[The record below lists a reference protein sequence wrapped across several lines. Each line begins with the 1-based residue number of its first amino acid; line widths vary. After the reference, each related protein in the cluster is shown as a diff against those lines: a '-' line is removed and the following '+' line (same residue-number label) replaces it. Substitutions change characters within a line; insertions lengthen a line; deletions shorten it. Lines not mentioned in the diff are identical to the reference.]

1 MDETLKQLGELLLG
15 SVPTV
20 IFLVL
25 IYFAYTVL
33 VHKPL
38 SRILAERYERTE
50 GAVSKARADV
60 GAAEARSAEYE
71 QRLREARMAVFRA
84 QEQKRQQAAQLRAS
98 AVAEA
103 RNRAHALIEQE
114 RASIAEE
121 EQNSKGAL
129 QAESQRLAA
138 GIMETVLRPVGGG
151 AR

>member
-25 IYFAYTVL
+25 IYVAYTLL

-50 GAVSKARADV
+50 GAVSRARADV

-84 QEQKRQQAAQLRAS
+84 QEQKRQQAAQLRGS

-103 RNRAHALIEQE
+103 RNRAHALVEQE

-121 EQNSKGAL
+121 EQNSKSAL

-138 GIMETVLRPVGGG
+138 EIMETVLRPVGGG